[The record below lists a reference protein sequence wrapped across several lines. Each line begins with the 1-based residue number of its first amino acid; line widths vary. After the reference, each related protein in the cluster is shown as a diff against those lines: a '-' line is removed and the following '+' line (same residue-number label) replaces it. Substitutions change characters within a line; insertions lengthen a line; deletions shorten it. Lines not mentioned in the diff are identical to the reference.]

1 MPEFRRWPRQ
11 YEYMTLVDLSVAQIA
26 YKLEEHSANGWRL
39 HTCIQ
44 RLDGYFTVILERGVN
59 DYEAA

>member
-1 MPEFRRWPRQ
+1 
-11 YEYMTLVDLSVAQIA
+11 MTLVDLSVAQIA